1 MTASLL
7 AASGLSSRTATA
19 VAREVR
25 LAADTGIAVDR
36 LRDASNRTFEARRE
50 VARFLQMLEL
60 GNPSNGV
67 RIVDGTGVIAGGGE
81 HTGPDPRVIGMR
93 GHCGVPLLGSV
104 AQALMGSRE
113 IDIPAAPPGQ

>member
-60 GNPSNGV
+60 GNPRVTLRNIL
-67 RIVDGTGVIAGGGE
+67 IVFV
-81 HTGPDPRVIGMR
+81 PR
-93 GHCGVPLLGSV
+93 LLSELLPFL
-104 AQALMGSRE
+104 QL
-113 IDIPAAPPGQ
+113 